1 MVFLIL
7 FLKSIVFIGVV
18 LNVGEAFMRG
28 LLLFHC
34 QNPKV
39 WRLSEPWWFL
49 IGKIDYYFHDIVK
62 IFVSDIKF
70 RTFYG
75 IKSLS

>member
-7 FLKSIVFIGVV
+7 FLKSIVFIVVV

-34 QNPKV
+34 QYPKV

-49 IGKIDYYFHDIVK
+49 IGKIDYYFHDTVK